1 MKSRRALRSVVLL
14 LAALVTL
21 LAVAAALLWLSRR
34 GADDMHMQGAPMTDA
49 QAAAQVL
56 DSAKQIVRTAQLRDV
71 TGGYAFVSCKN
82 ETEPPYQVAIY
93 LNFRLPQGDSVEYLR
108 DIAAAMAVHGWT
120 PAPTMGEHF
129 GQKLTKDGV
138 TAVFYRSGAD
148 TDFATM
154 RLYGECRNI
163 GDHRNDVPAWREVTN
178 QLG

>member
-34 GADDMHMQGAPMTDA
+34 GADDMHLQGAPMTDA

-93 LNFRLPQGDSVEYLR
+93 LNFRLPQGDSVEICATSR
-108 DIAAAMAVHGWT
+108 PRWRCMAGRPPRRWAST
-120 PAPTMGEHF
+120 SA
-129 GQKLTKDGV
+129 
-138 TAVFYRSGAD
+138 RS
-148 TDFATM
+148 
-154 RLYGECRNI
+154 
-163 GDHRNDVPAWREVTN
+163 
-178 QLG
+178 